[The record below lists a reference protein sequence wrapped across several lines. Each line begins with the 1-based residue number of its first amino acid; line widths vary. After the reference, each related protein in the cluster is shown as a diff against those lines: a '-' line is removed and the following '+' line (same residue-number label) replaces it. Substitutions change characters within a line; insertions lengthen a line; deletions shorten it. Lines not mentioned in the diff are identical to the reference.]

1 MPHIPAN
8 TSYLCLDN
16 KQVIYVIDEP
26 WDVIGVLAIRQAISR
41 NPLRL
46 ALLLPTEEIA
56 EESVILEERFMNTS
70 TVEVRLKLT
79 EEVTSKM
86 RTLAEASGVTE
97 EVIVERAFELFASL
111 DKPSVTQDYW
121 FSVGSMKE
129 DWDDMPDD
137 WMIDEV
143 KDALSSG

>member
-1 MPHIPAN
+1 
-8 TSYLCLDN
+8 
-16 KQVIYVIDEP
+16 VIYVIDEP

>member
-1 MPHIPAN
+1 
-8 TSYLCLDN
+8 
-16 KQVIYVIDEP
+16 
-26 WDVIGVLAIRQAISR
+26 
-41 NPLRL
+41 
-46 ALLLPTEEIA
+46 
-56 EESVILEERFMNTS
+56 MNIS

-97 EVIVERAFELFASL
+97 EVIVERALEVLASF
-111 DKPSVTQDYW
+111 DKPSVMQDYW